1 MCSISYRS
9 SINSSSI
16 VFVWRKIKEKSSKR
30 DDDDDTNNNNWRR
43 RMETATS
50 KQTNSF
56 QYPRQFPTAESN
68 YISFRYSWSYAMHAI
83 EHYVSILFP
92 VRKMS
97 NITIYTFRA
106 TVSNCKRIKKTSGIM
121 YPQFICV
128 ILLFC
133 RTLGDCGWCCCC
145 HRWRSHSLAVHSSIH
160 QNILWHRTYRNTPHT
175 HQHNNPNEMRTR
187 EWERER
193 ECL

>member
-1 MCSISYRS
+1 
-9 SINSSSI
+9 
-16 VFVWRKIKEKSSKR
+16 
-30 DDDDDTNNNNWRR
+30 
-43 RMETATS
+43 
-50 KQTNSF
+50 
-56 QYPRQFPTAESN
+56 
-68 YISFRYSWSYAMHAI
+68 
-83 EHYVSILFP
+83 
-92 VRKMS
+92 MS

-187 EWERER
+187 EWERESVSVCNPCNHHHIWLDIFFGCSGFFSAFAYNGAFSIIR
-193 ECL
+193 DKCDVMFWL